1 MTEEAYMTNSRGFKV
16 PLSQVPES
24 EQLKDNL
31 VTQALSDV
39 LELSRHVEAFKKRI
53 FSDVQDLNGILAEK
67 YHTEIGGTKGNIS
80 LTSFDGKSKVDVCI
94 DDDITFGP
102 EINHAKALIT
112 KCIEEELDGASDFI
126 RNLVRDAFEVN
137 SQGQYNKN
145 RIFTLRKYR
154 TSQSS
159 DDWQNAM
166 QALDDAVIHS
176 ESKTYMRFYQRN
188 EYGKW
193 EQIPLSSKKL

>member
-1 MTEEAYMTNSRGFKV
+1 MTEEAYMFNSRGFKV
-16 PLSQVPES
+16 PLSQVPEA
-24 EQLKDNL
+24 EQLKNSL
-31 VTQALSDV
+31 VNQAIDDA
-39 LELSRHVEAFKKRI
+39 LELSAQNESFKKRV
-53 FSDVQDLNGILAEK
+53 FGDVYDLNAILSEK
-67 YHTEIGGTKGNIS
+67 YNTELGGKKGNI
-80 LTSFDGKSKVDVCI
+80 TVTTFDGKRKVDISV

-102 EINHAKALIT
+102 EINHAKELIT
-112 KCIEEELDGASDFI
+112 KCIEAQLDGASDFI

-145 RIFTLRKYR
+145 RIFALRKYR
-154 TSQSS
+154 TAQDS
-159 DDWQNAM
+159 DDWKNAM

-188 EYGKW
+188 EYGGW